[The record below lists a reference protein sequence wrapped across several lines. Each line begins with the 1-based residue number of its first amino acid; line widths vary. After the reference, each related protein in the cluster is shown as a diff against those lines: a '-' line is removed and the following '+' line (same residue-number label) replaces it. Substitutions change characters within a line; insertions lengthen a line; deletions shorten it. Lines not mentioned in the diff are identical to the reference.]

1 MIIFIAREN
10 LQFTTERPRLGT
22 ITIITVTIHMLR
34 CFQVTRLWA
43 FDGRMMLEIIVA
55 FTIKTAT
62 TVVTN
67 DDFKG
72 DSTADM
78 LLFAITID

>member
-1 MIIFIAREN
+1 M
-10 LQFTTERPRLGT
+10 
-22 ITIITVTIHMLR
+22 
-34 CFQVTRLWA
+34 
-43 FDGRMMLEIIVA
+43 A
-55 FTIKTAT
+55 FTIKTVT

-78 LLFAITID
+78 LLFAITIDWVTAKSCYHYSAAVVTDVASPRWNIP